1 MGRAAARHASPA
13 GAAQPYRRLYYA
25 ISAKSAE
32 VVVYFTDRVIEELG
46 RIGENQMTMGWPAAR
61 LARADDED
69 DEL

>member
-1 MGRAAARHASPA
+1 
-13 GAAQPYRRLYYA
+13 
-25 ISAKSAE
+25 

-46 RIGENQMTMGWPAAR
+46 RIGEDQMTTGWPAAR

>member
-1 MGRAAARHASPA
+1 
-13 GAAQPYRRLYYA
+13 
-25 ISAKSAE
+25 

-46 RIGENQMTMGWPAAR
+46 RIGENQMMMGWPAAR

>member
-1 MGRAAARHASPA
+1 
-13 GAAQPYRRLYYA
+13 
-25 ISAKSAE
+25 

-69 DEL
+69 DLGELVLDVVVEEFARLLGLDPHTVDPGYPDEE